1 MIIRIL
7 LAIFAI
13 TFAGCASAP
22 EAIIGVDNEEKPAR
36 SVKGAK
42 QRTIFIATTRQP
54 DNAATIMFS
63 GERNNRLSLARVTVS
78 IPPNHVPG
86 RIERPTSLPPDP
98 EREFAI
104 LDPVLYQSQKSFVAG
119 LDKELVRLPKQDR
132 NVLLF
137 VHGYNTTLA
146 AAILRTAQF
155 VEDANFDG
163 IALLFT
169 WASRGSALSYVYDI
183 NSALHARDALLETA
197 IAVNNSKAAAFDVLA
212 HSMGNLLTVEAM
224 RQAQLKGLYNKN
236 GRVRT
241 VVLAS
246 PDIDKDVFAKQISV
260 FPKEQRNFF
269 VLISEDDKALAF
281 SKRIAGG
288 IDRVG
293 DASAE
298 ELADLGVT
306 VIDLSKVDDENNLNH
321 SKFADS
327 PEVVK
332 LIGTR
337 LNAGDR
343 LGTQGI
349 ARGETAGIRSIPGLT
364 ATSIGLGILAITN

>member
-1 MIIRIL
+1 M
-7 LAIFAI
+7 
-13 TFAGCASAP
+13 
-22 EAIIGVDNEEKPAR
+22 
-36 SVKGAK
+36 
-42 QRTIFIATTRQP
+42 
-54 DNAATIMFS
+54 
-63 GERNNRLSLARVTVS
+63 
-78 IPPNHVPG
+78 
-86 RIERPTSLPPDP
+86 
-98 EREFAI
+98 
-104 LDPVLYQSQKSFVAG
+104 LYQSQKSFVAG

-224 RQAQLKGLYNKN
+224 RQAQLKGLYNKH

-269 VLISEDDKALAF
+269 VLI
-281 SKRIAGG
+281 
-288 IDRVG
+288 
-293 DASAE
+293 
-298 ELADLGVT
+298 
-306 VIDLSKVDDENNLNH
+306 
-321 SKFADS
+321 FAVS
-327 PEVVK
+327 GHYSFNFFMAVK
-332 LIGTR
+332 KIKIGTMR
-337 LNAGDR
+337 RRCLKSPNC
-343 LGTQGI
+343 LF
-349 ARGETAGIRSIPGLT
+349 
-364 ATSIGLGILAITN
+364 

>member
-1 MIIRIL
+1 
-7 LAIFAI
+7 
-13 TFAGCASAP
+13 
-22 EAIIGVDNEEKPAR
+22 
-36 SVKGAK
+36 
-42 QRTIFIATTRQP
+42 
-54 DNAATIMFS
+54 
-63 GERNNRLSLARVTVS
+63 
-78 IPPNHVPG
+78 
-86 RIERPTSLPPDP
+86 
-98 EREFAI
+98 
-104 LDPVLYQSQKSFVAG
+104 
-119 LDKELVRLPKQDR
+119 
-132 NVLLF
+132 
-137 VHGYNTTLA
+137 
-146 AAILRTAQF
+146 
-155 VEDANFDG
+155 
-163 IALLFT
+163 
-169 WASRGSALSYVYDI
+169 
-183 NSALHARDALLETA
+183 
-197 IAVNNSKAAAFDVLA
+197 
-212 HSMGNLLTVEAM
+212 MGNLLTVEAM
-224 RQAQLKGLYNKN
+224 RQAQLKGLYNKH